1 MKQSILIS
9 ITIILIFIFV
19 FINSSTTLTPV
30 KLSDGNIVMVRERFD
45 KNHSAILLNNLIINM
60 YNLREI
66 LINNKNNYPEYK
78 EYIEMLER
86 NFNKRRTK
94 IYENKLNSDHT
105 SYSVNKG
112 EEFVFCLRCKKT
124 KQLHNLNLL
133 LYVAVHEM
141 AHAGCP
147 EIGHTPLYN
156 KIFKFFLNIAK
167 EHQIYT
173 YENYARTPVNY
184 CGLQLYTNIL
194 D

>member
-78 EYIEMLER
+78 EYIEMLEK

-124 KQLHNLNLL
+124 KQLHDLNLL

-156 KIFKFFLNIAK
+156 KIFKFYLKIAK

-184 CGLQLYTNIL
+184 CGLRLYTNIL